1 MQYNIKIKKNNYRE
15 TTKDNKENQ
24 EARTEVVQML
34 CDFYTKQ
41 LNSSWCEFTANRCWR
56 QSHSIGHGKNG
67 ELSVIDRCTQC
78 PWEFKDAKKIRTCEM
93 KEFFKVWLDAGYYIS
108 KGTSYLRGETAI
120 IYRFTAKP
128 FTDYGY
134 KIVTEFTENLD

>member
-1 MQYNIKIKKNNYRE
+1 MQYNIKKNNYTE
-15 TTKDNKENQ
+15 SVEYQ
-24 EARTEVVQML
+24 ESKVVRKEVVQML

-41 LNSSWCEFTANRCWR
+41 LSTCWNEFVANRCWR
-56 QSHSIGHGKNG
+56 QSHSIGYDNNGK
-67 ELSVIDRCTQC
+67 LSIIDNCTQC
-78 PWEFKDAKKIRTCEM
+78 PWNFKDAKRIRTCEM

-108 KGTSYLRGETAI
+108 KGTSCVKGQTAI

-134 KIVTEFTENLD
+134 KIVTEFAENID

>member
-1 MQYNIKIKKNNYRE
+1 MQYNIKKNNYTE
-15 TTKDNKENQ
+15 SAEHKESKVV
-24 EARTEVVQML
+24 RKEVVQML

-41 LNSSWCEFTANRCWR
+41 LHTCWNEFTANRCWR
-56 QSHSIGHGKNG
+56 HSHSIGYDHNGK
-67 ELSVIDRCTQC
+67 LSIIDNCTQF
-78 PWEFKDAKKIRTCEM
+78 PWNFKDVKRIRTCEM

-134 KIVTEFTENLD
+134 ELVKEFTEDLD

>member
-1 MQYNIKIKKNNYRE
+1 MQYNIKKNNYTE
-15 TTKDNKENQ
+15 SVEYQ
-24 EARTEVVQML
+24 ESKVVRKEVVQML

-93 KEFFKVWLDAGYYIS
+93 KEFFKVWLDAGYHIS